1 MQLNQPCSKQN
12 KVRINLFMS
21 NLTGLLNEAE
31 RTQQRLKDAITSG
44 NYDLMT
50 KIEKSSS
57 ELNSRIFFARRDEL
71 ADKLKDLA
79 IEKTCALELQ
89 TELLAEL
96 KLAAA
101 DVMKAKSNL
110 YDAESAFA
118 LVKSKQYF
126 TDNQIELNRTESN
139 RIGALL
145 NQHIQSRLSGTSG
158 ELPIDLMEN
167 SIC

>member
-1 MQLNQPCSKQN
+1 
-12 KVRINLFMS
+12 MS
-21 NLTGLLNEAE
+21 NLTGLLIEAE
-31 RTQQRLKDAITSG
+31 KTHERLKQAIVSG
-44 NYDLMT
+44 DYDLMT
-50 KIEKSSS
+50 KIERSKI
-57 ELNSRIFFARRDEL
+57 ELSNRIFFARRDEL

-79 IEKTCALELQ
+79 IEKTCARELAA
-89 TELLAEL
+89 ELAEQL

-110 YDAESAFA
+110 FDAESAFA

-139 RIGALL
+139 RIGSLL
-145 NQHIQSRLSGTSG
+145 NTHIQSRLSGIPG
-158 ELPIDLMEN
+158 EMPIDLMEN

>member
-1 MQLNQPCSKQN
+1 
-12 KVRINLFMS
+12 MS

-44 NYDLMT
+44 DYDLMT
-50 KIEKSSS
+50 KIERSKS

-71 ADKLKDLA
+71 AEKLNDLA
-79 IEKTCALELQ
+79 IEKTCARELAA
-89 TELLAEL
+89 ELAEQL

-145 NQHIQSRLSGTSG
+145 KTHIQSRLNDVSGSNT
-158 ELPIDLMEN
+158 IDLMEN
-167 SIC
+167 DICEILPN